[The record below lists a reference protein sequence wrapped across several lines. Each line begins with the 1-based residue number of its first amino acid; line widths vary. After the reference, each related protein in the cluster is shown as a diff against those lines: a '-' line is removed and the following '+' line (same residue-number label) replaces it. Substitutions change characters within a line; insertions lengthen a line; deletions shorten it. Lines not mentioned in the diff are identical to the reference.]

1 MPLLLTN
8 WEIFWD
14 FGKVIWKILSTFQKS
29 FYLLWIR
36 GAVWQGVFQNSPQ
49 KYFSLHLLWIR
60 GAVCGGVFEKFL
72 KYFLS
77 ERKKRRSLRISPKA
91 TPLNILFGFQQL
103 YWFAISVRNVHSILL
118 LIMMCVAWS
127 RGYLFLQKVRYIWAT
142 DSSNTPRICIM
153 AKMHTAATYFNACKG
168 IIGRMRAIPMR
179 ITK

>member
-14 FGKVIWKILSTFQKS
+14 FGKGSWKILSDFQKIPS
-29 FYLLWIR
+29 LTLNKGCRLAGCFREISQFFYQD
-36 GAVWQGVFQNSPQ
+36 A
-49 KYFSLHLLWIR
+49 
-60 GAVCGGVFEKFL
+60 
-72 KYFLS
+72 
-77 ERKKRRSLRISPKA
+77 KKRSLRISPKA

>member
-8 WEIFWD
+8 WEIFWQ
-14 FGKVIWKILSTFQKS
+14 ITNRILKEIFQGLPTNQLGTFSRFWQSNLKS
-29 FYLLWIR
+29 PLNFSKGPFYLLWIR
-36 GAVWQGVFQNSPQ
+36 GTIWQ
-49 KYFSLHLLWIR
+49 
-60 GAVCGGVFEKFL
+60 GVFEKFL
-72 KYFLS
+72 NFFYQDA
-77 ERKKRRSLRISPKA
+77 KKRSLRISPKA